1 MESNRFMLE
10 CTSICPETTHQKLES
25 QRVYLTLLTVDLYV
39 IFRVKICIH
48 VGVAS
53 TKLQFSGKLC
63 KIRCSFLLC
72 NYVTY
77 RRTFWQSLDRFHF
90 LSRNTIFLKKHQGYS
105 SRFCQK
111 MGFRGREWNQTVLCW
126 NVRLYI
132 LKLHTKN

>member
-39 IFRVKICIH
+39 IFRVKIC

-53 TKLQFSGKLC
+53 TILQFSGKLC
-63 KIRCSFLLC
+63 KLRRSFSMC

-90 LSRNTIFLKKHQGYS
+90 ICHFWKKHKGY
-105 SRFCQK
+105 
-111 MGFRGREWNQTVLCW
+111 
-126 NVRLYI
+126 YI
-132 LKLHTKN
+132 IVHCFVKK